1 MRILCSG
8 VLRRAQESSGEL
20 RAASGPEQGLGGL
33 SSALAGRQLPGGSSR
48 QGLRGSSSVFPSSFS
63 SFPLLCRQIIPLPNF
78 LIHKTETKNVLV
90 KGVTGP
96 SEPARA
102 LMSCA

>member
-1 MRILCSG
+1 M
-8 VLRRAQESSGEL
+8 LRRALSSRCWLCTQE
-20 RAASGPEQGLGGL
+20 GLGGL
-33 SSALAGRQLPGGSSR
+33 SSALAGRQLPGGCSR
-48 QGLRGSSSVFPSSFS
+48 QGLRDSSCVFPSSSS
-63 SFPLLCRQIIPLPNF
+63 SFPLLCRQIISLPSLNF

-102 LMSCA
+102 LMSSC